1 MESTSKK
8 KPSSTSKE
16 PRSKKKI
23 IISVI
28 VIILAI
34 SSPFLI
40 YWILQLSLKT
50 SSPMVVV
57 VSGSMEPTLSRGD
70 LLFLYGKDPA
80 DIRNGTALEK
90 NGDIIVFDAHG
101 YWPLPPAEPVV
112 HRVIDK
118 RFENGTWWFKTKG
131 DDNTI
136 EDPWIPENQIFGVVV
151 GVIPYIGWVKIFFT
165 ESGLLIPII
174 IIIFGILIISLIS
187 DVMKE
192 SKEKQ
197 QSKNEDFSDS
207 NHTKA
212 EKFTK

>member
-1 MESTSKK
+1 MESTSKEK
-8 KPSSTSKE
+8 KSSSSKE
-16 PRSKKKI
+16 PRSKKKV

-34 SSPFLI
+34 SSPFLL
-40 YWILQLSLKT
+40 YWILQLSLNT
-50 SSPMVVV
+50 NTPMVVV

-80 DIRNGTALEK
+80 DIRNGTVEEQ

-101 YWPLPPAEPVV
+101 YWAFPPDEPVV
-112 HRVIDK
+112 HRVINK
-118 RFENGTWWFKTKG
+118 KFENGSWWFKTKG
-131 DDNTI
+131 DDNDS
-136 EDPWIPENQIFGVVV
+136 EDPWIPESQIIGVVC

-174 IIIFGILIISLIS
+174 IIILGILIISLIS
-187 DVMKE
+187 DFMKE

-197 QSKNEDFSDS
+197 HSKNENLS
-207 NHTKA
+207 NSNPK
-212 EKFTK
+212 KM

>member
-8 KPSSTSKE
+8 KPSSSSKE
-16 PRSKKKI
+16 PRSKKKA

-40 YWILQLSLKT
+40 YWILQLSLNT
-50 SSPMVVV
+50 GSPMVVV

-80 DIRNGTALEK
+80 DIRNGTVEEQ

-101 YWPLPPAEPVV
+101 YWSNPPAEPVV
-112 HRVIDK
+112 HRVINK
-118 RFENGTWWFKTKG
+118 KFEGGLWWFKTKG
-131 DDNTI
+131 DHNNY
-136 EDPWIPENQIFGVVV
+136 EDPWIPETQIIGVVC

-174 IIIFGILIISLIS
+174 IIILGILIISLIS
-187 DVMKE
+187 DFMKE

-197 QSKNEDFSDS
+197 HFKNEDFSDI
-207 NHTKA
+207 NHTKT
-212 EKFTK
+212 E